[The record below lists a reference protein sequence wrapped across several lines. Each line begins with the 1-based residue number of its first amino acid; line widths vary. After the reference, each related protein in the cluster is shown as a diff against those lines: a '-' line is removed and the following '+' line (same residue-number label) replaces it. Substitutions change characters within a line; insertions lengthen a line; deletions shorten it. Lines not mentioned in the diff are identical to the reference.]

1 MPSYAATQ
9 TETIAATPQQCF
21 DALVDY
27 DRLPDWQN
35 GLRSATVVEAFPNG
49 HVVDY
54 ELDAKV
60 KTVRYRLRLTY
71 DEPAAIDSRYLSGDF
86 KQLEAGWRFS
96 DRGNGTTDAELAIDL
111 DPGRFV
117 PGPVRSAVQRFVM
130 AGAMR
135 DLKRHLESS
144 G

>member
-9 TETIAATPQQCF
+9 TETIAATAQQCF

-27 DRLPDWQN
+27 EALPSWQG
-35 GLRSATVVEAFPNG
+35 GLRSATVVEAFDGG

-60 KTVRYRLRLTY
+60 RTVRYRLRLTY
-71 DEPAAIDSRYLSGDF
+71 DEPVAVDSEYLSGDF
-86 KQLEAGWRFS
+86 KKLEAGWRFS
-96 DRGNGTTDAELAIDL
+96 DRGDGTTEAELHIDL